1 MDVGFSHTFNDGF
14 VTDEDMMAE
23 NLFRCLDQ
31 WFQLFPE
38 YLEND
43 FYVFG
48 ESYAGKQEF
57 DT

>member
-1 MDVGFSHTFNDGF
+1 
-14 VTDEDMMAE
+14 MARD
-23 NLFRCLDQ
+23 LFECLDQ

-48 ESYAGKQEF
+48 ESYAGMEKVKVSCVHPCHSISL
-57 DT
+57 